1 MGNKLSTIFISL
13 VILFVLSSNKTDKHY
28 MSDNKTYKG
37 HLFIEEPRQSF
48 GHVYRDVVNEVCC
61 SYKLK
66 NTGKKPIVIN
76 KIEASCGCMHTDLTS
91 KVIFPGKEQIL
102 TIKLNTKSQYGYI
115 NKSVFI
121 NSDSDN
127 PLFIVRIQG
136 DIE

>member
-1 MGNKLSTIFISL
+1 MRHKLSTIIISL
-13 VILFVLSSNKTDKHY
+13 VILFVPSCNKMDKHH

-37 HLFIEEPRQSF
+37 HLYIKEPRQSF
-48 GHVYRDVVNEVCC
+48 GHVYRDAVNEVCC

-66 NTGKKPIVIN
+66 NTGNKPIVIN
-76 KIEASCGCMHTDLTS
+76 KIETSCGCMHTDLTS

-102 TIKLNTKSQYGYI
+102 TIQLNTKSQYGSI

-127 PLFIVRIQG
+127 PLLIVRIQG
-136 DIE
+136 EIE

>member
-1 MGNKLSTIFISL
+1 M
-13 VILFVLSSNKTDKHY
+13 D
-28 MSDNKTYKG
+28 DNKTHKG

-48 GHVYRDVVNEVCC
+48 GHVYRDAVNEVCC

-66 NTGKKPIVIN
+66 NTGNKPIVIN
-76 KIEASCGCMHTDLTS
+76 KIETSCGCMHTDLTS

-102 TIKLNTKSQYGYI
+102 TIQLNTKSQYGSI

-127 PLFIVRIQG
+127 PLLIVRIQG
-136 DIE
+136 EIE